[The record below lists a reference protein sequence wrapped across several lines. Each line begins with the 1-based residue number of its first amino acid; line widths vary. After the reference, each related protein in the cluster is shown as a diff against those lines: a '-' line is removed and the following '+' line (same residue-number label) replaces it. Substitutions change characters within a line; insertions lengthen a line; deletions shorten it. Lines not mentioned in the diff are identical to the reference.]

1 MFLLGGARLFEE
13 PREKLTGADLLDLEE
28 TRQSREKAMIIY
40 IYIWYMYIY
49 IYISHSLIPWFQ
61 WMMTVTLQADIHLQN
76 SALLVD
82 RLLQFIVIGHT
93 QTLF

>member
-40 IYIWYMYIY
+40 IYGICIY

-76 SALLVD
+76 SELLVD
-82 RLLQFIVIGHT
+82 RLLQVIVIGHT

>member
-40 IYIWYMYIY
+40 IYGICIY
-49 IYISHSLIPWFQ
+49 IYIPFPNSLVSMDDDGYVAGRHP
-61 WMMTVTLQADIHLQN
+61 
-76 SALLVD
+76 SPK
-82 RLLQFIVIGHT
+82 
-93 QTLF
+93 

>member
-40 IYIWYMYIY
+40 IYGICIY
-49 IYISHSLIPWFQ
+49 IYPIP
-61 WMMTVTLQADIHLQN
+61 
-76 SALLVD
+76 
-82 RLLQFIVIGHT
+82 
-93 QTLF
+93 